1 MSRIVFTLAE
11 DMGSTSDS
19 HFAVR
24 YSVDENDCFDFA
36 RGLEDLGHHV
46 YFVNWRDLEDGVFRR
61 VFSDNE
67 KRFVAPMSCAQFDL
81 AFVYKMEGF
90 LFDLKAFFQMVAQFE
105 KDCPT
110 VINHPKTIRHNI
122 DKHYLWDLE
131 RAGIRI
137 IPTIAGSAVHE
148 KCRHS
153 AAKFV
158 IKPRWGERGNGIF
171 LLEQPADLKAIAGLE
186 HDYIAQTYMP
196 QIRAG
201 ERSLVFLGHDYQHAV
216 IKKPAPANPAE
227 FRCNESLGGTVE
239 IYEPTK
245 HELDFAREILRVYQQ
260 ELGCPV
266 HFSRIDLIEV
276 DGAPMLVEAE
286 LLNPSI
292 YANYSQKGAQFGKSI
307 ADYFDRLLAQT
318 VRG

>member
-11 DMGSTSDS
+11 DPGSTTDS
-19 HFAVR
+19 HFAVK

-36 RGLEDLGHHV
+36 RGLEELGHHV
-46 YFVNWRDLEDGVFRR
+46 YFVNWRDLDGGVFQR

-67 KRFVAPMSCAQFDL
+67 KRFVAPMSCDQFDL

-90 LFDLKAFFQMVAQFE
+90 LFDIPTFLHMVAQFE
-105 KDCPT
+105 KDCPA
-110 VINHPKTIRHNI
+110 VINHPKTIRHNV

-137 IPTIAGSAVHE
+137 IPTVAVSE
-148 KCRHS
+148 VEGQLDCG
-153 AAKFV
+153 AKFV
-158 IKPRWGERGNGIF
+158 IKPRCGERGNGIF
-171 LLEQPADLKAIAGLE
+171 LLDNLSDLQAVAGKE
-186 HDYIAQTYMP
+186 GDYIAQQYMP
-196 QIRAG
+196 QIRDG
-201 ERSLVFLGHDYQHAV
+201 ERSLVFLGHEYQHAV
-216 IKKPAPANPAE
+216 LKKPAAANPSE

-239 IYEPTK
+239 IYEPSK
-245 HELDFAREILRVYQQ
+245 AELEFAGEVLKVYQRD
-260 ELGCPV
+260 LGCPV
-266 HFSRIDLIEV
+266 HFSRIDLIGV

-292 YANYSQKGAQFGKSI
+292 YANYSKKGPEFGKNM
-307 ADYFDRLLAQT
+307 ACYFDQLLTQT